1 MRLVLMQRLCWLA
14 LLAGC
19 HGSDADAP
27 APDLAVALA
36 PDLAQPAGGG
46 DGDGGA
52 GCALD
57 SDGNLLDLVDAI
69 VTKMR
74 ASGNSGSDALVVPT
88 VGDRDAFAARVVAI
102 LAGDE
107 AQACGLPPSYRLVR
121 LPTLRVVAEVDGAVA
136 AAPSLYWG
144 TYAAP
149 RTRPTPS
156 RRLAVEAPHPI
167 FDANT
172 EHQAADLFLKTG
184 AAWFLLAG
192 AHRCADAAA
201 SGCSGTTTACGADAN
216 YRISDAAHATQ
227 LPFWAVHAALSQR
240 DGALAFLQLHGNAAS
255 CPSALVSDSSGA
267 WSDTGL
273 AGQLAA
279 ALIARGVDVGKCG
292 AGYPTSACNLCGTD
306 NVEARFTAAATDA
319 CTQMGTSY
327 GRFVHVEQQ
336 AGLRTMY
343 QPLIDAAAAT
353 FPAQ

>member
-1 MRLVLMQRLCWLA
+1 MRWLLAMSLV
-14 LLAGC
+14 AGC
-19 HGSDADAP
+19 HEAP
-27 APDLAVALA
+27 TGAPVQDLAVAPA
-36 PDLAQPAGGG
+36 PDLAQPAGDG

-52 GCALD
+52 DCALD
-57 SDGNLLDLVDAI
+57 SDASLLDLVDAI
-69 VTKMR
+69 VDKMR
-74 ASGNSGSDALVVPT
+74 AGGNSGSDALVVPAA
-88 VGDRDAFAARVVAI
+88 GDRDAFAARVVAI

-107 AQACGLPPSYRLVR
+107 AQACALPPSYRLLR
-121 LPTLRVVAEVDGAVA
+121 LPALRVVAEVDGAA
-136 AAPSLYWG
+136 APAPSLYWG

-149 RTRPTPS
+149 RTPPVPS
-156 RRLAVEAPHPI
+156 RRLAVETPHPI

-172 EHQAADLFLKTG
+172 EHQAADLFVQTG
-184 AAWFLLAG
+184 ASWFLLAG
-192 AHRCADAAA
+192 AHRCADAAP

-227 LPFWAVHAALSQR
+227 LPFAAVHAALSAR
-240 DGALAFLQLHGNAAS
+240 DGALAFLQLHGNAAT

-279 ALIARGVDVGKCG
+279 ALVARGVDVGKCG

-306 NVEARFTAAATDA
+306 NVEARFTAAAADA

-336 AGLRTMY
+336 AGLRTSY
-343 QPLIDAAAAT
+343 QPLIDAVAAA